1 MKMTLTGLYTA
12 HGYGQGPRGTADWWV
27 PAGGAA
33 SRGRLLFLHGGGYT
47 WYAPSDSVYR
57 SFGTRLAALT
67 GMPVQNFVAKM
78 GDNAIFMPPVCFYF
92 RKYTLASNY
101 GESLN
106 LTKSSGTHEHDI
118 TARRWL

>member
-57 SFGTRLAALT
+57 SFGTRLAALS

-78 GDNAIFMPPVCFYF
+78 GDNAIFMPPICFYF
-92 RKYTLASNY
+92 RKYTLVIM
-101 GESLN
+101 ES
-106 LTKSSGTHEHDI
+106 H
-118 TARRWL
+118 